1 MWKVLPKLGILKIL
15 LLIFSALFL
24 SALILI
30 LSPNDNTKSISWSEF
45 GAAFE
50 LSSPVTIIFLVSI
63 YALGKWGWLVFW
75 KLPLL
80 GDVLNKNICPN
91 LNGVWTGQIESN
103 YLDEDGNNTI
113 KDVEFRIKADM
124 FGFNISQ
131 YSLDGYQNSKVIQS
145 EITKDSRTGT
155 FYLSYIFESIVP
167 IPKETDDH
175 TFDGAGRLEVIF
187 AKERTTLKGT
197 YWTNRAWQRKQNTA
211 GIVTVTKKSV
221 NK

>member
-15 LLIFSALFL
+15 LLIFVALFL
-24 SALILI
+24 AVLILM
-30 LSPNDNTKSISWSEF
+30 LDSNDNAKSISWSEF
-45 GAAFE
+45 GVAFE
-50 LSSPVTIIFLVSI
+50 LASPVTIIFLVFI
-63 YALGKWGWLVFW
+63 YATGKWGWSVFW

-80 GDVLNKNICPN
+80 GDVLNKHICPN

-103 YLDEDGNNTI
+103 YLDKDGNNTV
-113 KDVEFRIKADM
+113 KDVELRIKADL

-145 EITKDSRTGT
+145 EITKDVRTGT

-167 IPKETDDH
+167 IPEETDDR

-187 AKERTTLKGT
+187 VKEAMTLKGT

-211 GIVTVTKKSV
+211 GIITVTRKNS
-221 NK
+221 

>member
-1 MWKVLPKLGILKIL
+1 MWKVLPRLGILKIL
-15 LLIFSALFL
+15 LLIFLALFL
-24 SALILI
+24 TVLILI
-30 LSPNDNTKSISWSEF
+30 LSPSDDVNLIPWSEF
-45 GAAFE
+45 GTAFE
-50 LSSPVTIIFLVSI
+50 LASPVTIIFLTFTYV
-63 YALGKWGWLVFW
+63 LGKWGWLVFW

-80 GDVLNKNICPN
+80 GGVLNKYICPN

-103 YLDEDGNNTI
+103 YLDKNGNNTV
-113 KDVEFRIKADM
+113 KDVELIIKADL

-167 IPKETDDH
+167 IPEKTDDRA
-175 TFDGAGRLEVIF
+175 FDGAGRLEVIF
-187 AKERTTLKGT
+187 NKEKTILKGT

-211 GIVTVTKKSV
+211 GIITVTQNGS
-221 NK
+221 